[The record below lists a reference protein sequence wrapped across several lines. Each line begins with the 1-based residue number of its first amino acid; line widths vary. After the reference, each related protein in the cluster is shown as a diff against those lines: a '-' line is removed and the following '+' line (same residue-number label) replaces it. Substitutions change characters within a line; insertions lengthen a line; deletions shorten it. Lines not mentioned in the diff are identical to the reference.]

1 MRRKGVCYVGTD
13 NSRKRV
19 LTRNKQQ
26 QVEGIAES
34 TNAYFSKIR
43 VSYTCFPPEPAQKV
57 TSLTLGIDMVLHI
70 PDGVEGFFQVW
81 GASNFQLLPAPVKS
95 RSHRC
100 LSEDLKSSREQHCLL
115 LLNPQAPS
123 LFHLVAII
131 SSCSMLDNYPRIVQ
145 HTVVPFLK
153 ET

>member
-81 GASNFQLLPAPVKS
+81 GASNFQLLPAPLGQNLS
-95 RSHRC
+95 RGAQDTTCDQMDEANST
-100 LSEDLKSSREQHCLL
+100 SQHFDPVSKFSVYN
-115 LLNPQAPS
+115 LNPPE
-123 LFHLVAII
+123 II
-131 SSCSMLDNYPRIVQ
+131 
-145 HTVVPFLK
+145 
-153 ET
+153 